1 MGKSK
6 VSPVVHETTDFLRF
20 DDTQT
25 LGIIVAIGVI
35 LLTLIVFVVWRSRKQ
50 SRRGV
55 LLVGLCDSGKTLLF
69 TRLLHDKFVLTHTS
83 IKENVGDYVV
93 NNRSLRVIDIP
104 GHERQRSKFLDQ
116 YKPVARAIIFVVDSV
131 SIQKEIRDVA
141 EYLYTLLSDP
151 VFSSN
156 CPPFL
161 ILCNKQDVTMA
172 KGIPVIKTL
181 LEKEMNLLRKTKTS
195 QLESTNET
203 SNNNNTFLGKQG
215 KEFEFSHLA
224 PLRVEFAEGFAQKQ
238 GDENSAELDQVE
250 EWLAKVA

>member
-1 MGKSK
+1 MYIKEKYWLSHELDTICPNLMQLTK
-6 VSPVVHETTDFLRF
+6 IMFHSLLPV
-20 DDTQT
+20 
-25 LGIIVAIGVI
+25 
-35 LLTLIVFVVWRSRKQ
+35 VFVVWRSRKQ

-55 LLVGLCDSGKTLLF
+55 LLLGLCDSGKTLLF
-69 TRLLHDKFVLTHTS
+69 TRLLHEKFVLTHTS

-93 NNRSLRVIDIP
+93 NNRSLRIIDIP
-104 GHERQRSKFLDQ
+104 GHERQRAKFLDQ

-203 SNNNNTFLGKQG
+203 SNNNTFLGKQG

-224 PLRVEFAEGFAQKQ
+224 PIRVEFAEGFAQKQ
-238 GDENSAELDQVE
+238 GDENTADLDQVE

>member
-1 MGKSK
+1 MFH
-6 VSPVVHETTDFLRF
+6 SPLPV
-20 DDTQT
+20 
-25 LGIIVAIGVI
+25 
-35 LLTLIVFVVWRSRKQ
+35 VFVVWRSRKQ

-69 TRLLHDKFVLTHTS
+69 TRLLHEKFVLTHTS

-172 KGIPVIKTL
+172 KGIPAIKTL

-203 SNNNNTFLGKQG
+203 SNNNTFLGKQG

>member
-1 MGKSK
+1 MFH
-6 VSPVVHETTDFLRF
+6 SPPPV
-20 DDTQT
+20 
-25 LGIIVAIGVI
+25 
-35 LLTLIVFVVWRSRKQ
+35 VFVVWRSRKQ

-55 LLVGLCDSGKTLLF
+55 LLLGLCDSGKTLLF
-69 TRLLHDKFVLTHTS
+69 TRLLHEKFVLTHTS

-93 NNRSLRVIDIP
+93 NNHSLRVIDIP
-104 GHERQRSKFLDQ
+104 GHERQRTKFLDQ

-151 VFSSN
+151 VVSSN

-161 ILCNKQDVTMA
+161 VLCNKQDVTMA
-172 KGIPVIKTL
+172 KGIPVVKTL

-203 SNNNNTFLGKQG
+203 SNNNTFLGKQG

-224 PLRVEFAEGFAQKQ
+224 PIRVEFAEGFAQKQ
-238 GDENSAELDQVE
+238 GDENSAQLDQVE

>member
-1 MGKSK
+1 MFH
-6 VSPVVHETTDFLRF
+6 SPLPV
-20 DDTQT
+20 
-25 LGIIVAIGVI
+25 
-35 LLTLIVFVVWRSRKQ
+35 VFVVWRSRKQ

-55 LLVGLCDSGKTLLF
+55 LLLGLCDSGKTLLF
-69 TRLLHDKFVLTHTS
+69 TRLLHEKFVLTHTS

-93 NNRSLRVIDIP
+93 NNVSKQVVSVTDRPGVELHSCQFLRVIDIP
-104 GHERQRSKFLDQ
+104 GHERQRTKFLDQ

-151 VFSSN
+151 VVSSN

-161 ILCNKQDVTMA
+161 VLCNKQDITMA
-172 KGIPVIKTL
+172 KGIPVVKTL

-203 SNNNNTFLGKQG
+203 SNNNTFLGKQG

-224 PLRVEFAEGFAQKQ
+224 PIRVEFAEGFAQKQ
-238 GDENSAELDQVE
+238 GDENSAQLDQVE

>member
-1 MGKSK
+1 MFHSAP
-6 VSPVVHETTDFLRF
+6 PV
-20 DDTQT
+20 
-25 LGIIVAIGVI
+25 
-35 LLTLIVFVVWRSRKQ
+35 VFVVWRSRKQ

-55 LLVGLCDSGKTLLF
+55 LLLGLCDSGKTLLF
-69 TRLLHDKFVLTHTS
+69 TRLLHEKFVLTHTS

-104 GHERQRSKFLDQ
+104 GHERQRTKFLDQ

-151 VFSSN
+151 VVSSN

-161 ILCNKQDVTMA
+161 VLCNKQDVTMA
-172 KGIPVIKTL
+172 KGIPVVKTL

-203 SNNNNTFLGKQG
+203 SNNNTFLGKQG

-224 PLRVEFAEGFAQKQ
+224 PIRVEFAEGFAQKQ
-238 GDENSAELDQVE
+238 GDENSAQLDQVE